1 MSHSKKVSSKMLYVQ
16 CVNALIPDYG
26 EDEARQ
32 ISKLLLL
39 DLLDISFEKIMI
51 DDEVHLEAGQHEG
64 ISEAMAQLKSHAPIQ
79 YVLGKAHFFGR
90 DFFVNNHVLIPRQET
105 EELINEVLV
114 DNKRTGLHILDI
126 GAGSGCIG
134 ITLALEMENARVSL
148 LEVDAHALEVSRIN
162 ARQNHLD
169 LSFILEDILAI
180 SRLPEKYDIIVS
192 NPPYV
197 TEKEKRLMYPNVL
210 LHEPAKALF
219 VPDDDP
225 LVFYKKIIIL
235 AKDALLPKGR
245 LYFEINENY
254 GWEVIKLCEQ
264 AGCTYVKLVQDINGK
279 DRIVKVVFA

>member
-1 MSHSKKVSSKMLYVQ
+1 MLYVQ

-51 DDEVHLEAGQHEG
+51 DDEVQLEAAQHER
-64 ISEAMAQLKSHAPIQ
+64 ISEAMAQLKSHTPIQ

-90 DFFVNNHVLIPRQET
+90 DFHVNNHVLIPRQET
-105 EELINEVLV
+105 EELINEIMV
-114 DNKRTGLHILDI
+114 DNKRPGLHILDI

-134 ITLALEMENARVSL
+134 ITLALEMETAQVSL
-148 LEVDAHALEVSRIN
+148 LEVDAHALEVGMIN
-162 ARQNHLD
+162 ARQHQLD

-180 SRLPEKYDIIVS
+180 SSLPDKYDIIVS

-197 TEKEKRLMYPNVL
+197 TEKEKRVMYPNVL
-210 LHEPAKALF
+210 LHEPTKALF

-225 LVFYKKIIIL
+225 LVFYKKIILL
-235 AKDALLPKGR
+235 AKEALLPKGR

-254 GWEVIKLCEQ
+254 GWEVLRLCEQ
-264 AGCTYVKLVQDINGK
+264 AGCSFVKLVQDLNGK
-279 DRIVKVVFA
+279 DRIVKAVFG